1 MLGKKEVESL
11 VNEKDSV
18 APERLNHMLCQV
30 SSCYR
35 RLLTRRLA
43 SASKIQYLLPE
54 NGAALG
60 ANISPSV
67 VRINQKECYL
77 DFFLVSLVSGLD
89 CAVKASNGYPSMSC
103 CR

>member
-1 MLGKKEVESL
+1 MVGKKEVESL
-11 VNEKDSV
+11 VDEKESV
-18 APERLNHMLCQV
+18 VPEPHACRV
-30 SSCYR
+30 SSCCR

-43 SASKIQYLLPE
+43 SVSKIQYLLPE

-67 VRINQKECYL
+67 MRINQKECYL

-89 CAVKASNGYPSMSC
+89 SAVKASNGYPSMSC